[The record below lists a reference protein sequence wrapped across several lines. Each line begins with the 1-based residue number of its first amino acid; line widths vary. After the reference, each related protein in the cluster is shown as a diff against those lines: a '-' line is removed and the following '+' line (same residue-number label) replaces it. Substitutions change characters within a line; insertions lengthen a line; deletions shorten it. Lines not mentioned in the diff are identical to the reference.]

1 VCNVFVIG
9 PDEEIKLILVSPM
22 TTGRNFD
29 EALHVVDRYNSPPSI
44 ASQRPRTG
52 SKAKTSSS
60 SGAVT
65 DEAKRLYPCGWKA
78 LKPYMRRAATAVA
91 SPLSLCFVCESAAS
105 AALFVLVSVRGEIE
119 SDESFMIQ

>member
-1 VCNVFVIG
+1 
-9 PDEEIKLILVSPM
+9 M

-65 DEAKRLYPCGWKA
+65 DEAKRLYPGGWKA

-91 SPLSLCFVCESAAS
+91 SPLSLCFDCESAAS
-105 AALFVLVSVRGEIE
+105 AALFVLEPVEMPGDFDAGAVSRASLNLQPEGPHGAPREGCT
-119 SDESFMIQ
+119 F